1 MAHHVVQ
8 HQRLDLIAFHLAEEA
23 AHVRE
28 LRSRIERALRIAP
41 AGRSEVVVEDLVA
54 IDHRALTSSRAK
66 RVERDVR
73 RDARSPRLQAAHPR
87 ERVARERR
95 HDLLEGLL
103 DEIVVIRAPLADDPE
118 EGLVDDAEE
127 PVVNLRRYVIVTSTD
142 RFDQGL
148 V

>member
-1 MAHHVVQ
+1 
-8 HQRLDLIAFHLAEEA
+8 
-23 AHVRE
+23 
-28 LRSRIERALRIAP
+28 
-41 AGRSEVVVEDLVA
+41 
-54 IDHRALTSSRAK
+54 
-66 RVERDVR
+66 
-73 RDARSPRLQAAHPR
+73 
-87 ERVARERR
+87 VARERR